1 MKLKDYINKLQE
13 LYREHGDVDVKN
25 KTILNFETCSNEDDI
40 LIVADNPHYDK
51 EHKCIVVYE
60 EII

>member
-1 MKLKDYINKLQE
+1 MTLKDYIDKLQE

-25 KTILNFETCSNEDDI
+25 KTILNFETCNNEDDI

>member
-25 KTILNFETCSNEDDI
+25 KTTLNFETCSNEDDI
-40 LIVADNPHYDK
+40 LIVADKPYYDK

>member
-1 MKLKDYINKLQE
+1 MKLKDYIDKLQE

-25 KTILNFETCSNEDDI
+25 KTTLNFETCSNEDI

>member
-1 MKLKDYINKLQE
+1 MKLKDYIDKLQE

-25 KTILNFETCSNEDDI
+25 KTILNFETCSNDDI